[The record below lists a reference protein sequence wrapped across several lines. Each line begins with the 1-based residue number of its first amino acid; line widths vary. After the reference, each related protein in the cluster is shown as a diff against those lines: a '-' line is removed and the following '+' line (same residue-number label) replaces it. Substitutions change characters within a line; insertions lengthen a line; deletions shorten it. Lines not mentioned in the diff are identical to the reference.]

1 MRETQAVRDE
11 VATKLR
17 AENERLKAELP
28 SFRSH
33 MENPG
38 GIRQDIRMPDPFLPL
53 LTTYLNEMGC
63 SQVGHG
69 HRCENYLQRE
79 NANPYQEHSSVT
91 AHYGQDSERM
101 SPSASTDWMNYGIP
115 ETAEE
120 SVGME
125 SYSASAAMHPEMSHQ
140 QLVVGAGVVARRR
153 RSLSRARRC
162 SSASSVPHSPRASL
176 SASMPSSSS
185 EDAEN
190 MRVVLESCAAVHS
203 RRTRR
208 HSDMSYQ
215 LVVSAGAAAQ
225 HRRLLSRSQ
234 RCSSAS
240 SVPQS
245 WRSSQSECLGLSSL
259 MILLNSS
266 MNNAVPSRG
275 NSLCATPGPVSRL
288 AQLVLRLLKGR
299 PVEVATLERLLADRT
314 TRARAEYF
322 LRYTVV
328 SHLVAQLQSPNS
340 ARVFTNVQPF
350 LVESSSLFIEMVNKQ
365 HPVTT
370 KRYSCPTFL

>member
-1 MRETQAVRDE
+1 
-11 VATKLR
+11 
-17 AENERLKAELP
+17 
-28 SFRSH
+28 
-33 MENPG
+33 
-38 GIRQDIRMPDPFLPL
+38 
-53 LTTYLNEMGC
+53 
-63 SQVGHG
+63 
-69 HRCENYLQRE
+69 
-79 NANPYQEHSSVT
+79 
-91 AHYGQDSERM
+91 
-101 SPSASTDWMNYGIP
+101 MNYGIP

-266 MNNAVPSRG
+266 MNN
-275 NSLCATPGPVSRL
+275 GPVSRL

-322 LRYTVV
+322 LRFTVV